1 MRLDPE
7 ALRVV
12 EAVARQGSLTRA
24 AAALG
29 MTQPAI
35 SYRLA
40 RIEARLGCRLFRRG
54 RPGCAPTA
62 EGAVLLAALLPALAQ
77 IDAALAEV
85 AAMGRAPVLR
95 VLTDFGLAGQWLLPR
110 LAGFRA
116 RHPGVE
122 TQITAAQVVPDPRPG
137 EVAIRFARSAPL
149 GGWLLMPERVVPV
162 ASPAWRGDWQG
173 GQGASLL
180 HLEAPPGAGWL
191 TWADWFAAQGVL
203 RGRRAGELQLNTYDL
218 VIQAALAGQGVALGW
233 LPLVAAHLA
242 AGKLVALAPELP
254 GAGTG
259 YWVEGTGPQTP
270 AQRAFAEWL
279 AQEAGQEG
287 PAQAGLVAS
296 VAFGRNASQ

>member
-1 MRLDPE
+1 MKLDPE

-24 AAALG
+24 GAALG

-54 RPGCAPTA
+54 GQGCQPTA
-62 EGAVLLAALLPALAQ
+62 EGVVLLAALLPALAQ

-116 RHPGVE
+116 LHPAVE

-137 EVAIRFARSAPL
+137 EIAIRFSRAAPPE
-149 GGWLLMPERVVPV
+149 GWLLMPERVVPV
-162 ASPAWRGDWQG
+162 ASPTWRGDWRG
-173 GQGASLL
+173 GLGASLL
-180 HLEAPPGAGWL
+180 HLEAPAGAGWM
-191 TWADWFAAQGVL
+191 TWADWFAAQGMA
-203 RGRRAGELQLNTYDL
+203 RGRRAGELHLNTYDL
-218 VIQAALAGQGVALGW
+218 ILQAALAGQGVALGW
-233 LPLVAAHLA
+233 LPLVETHLR
-242 AGKLVALAPELP
+242 AGTLVALAPELR
-254 GAGTG
+254 GAGGG
-259 YWVEGTGPQTP
+259 YWVEIAGPQT
-270 AQRAFAEWL
+270 AAHRAFALWL
-279 AQEAGQEG
+279 AQECGVSVEG
-287 PAQAGLVAS
+287 A
-296 VAFGRNASQ
+296 N

>member
-1 MRLDPE
+1 MRIDPQ

-24 AAALG
+24 GAALG
-29 MTQPAI
+29 MTQPAV

-40 RIEARLGCRLFRRG
+40 RVEARLGCRLFRREAQ
-54 RPGCAPTA
+54 GCQPTA

-116 RHPGVE
+116 LHPGVE

-137 EVAIRFARSAPL
+137 EIAIRFARAAPP

-162 ASPAWRGDWQG
+162 ASPSWQGDWQHG
-173 GQGASLL
+173 PGPALL

-191 TWADWFAAQGVL
+191 TWADWFAAQGLV
-203 RGRRAGELQLNTYDL
+203 RARRAGELQLNTYDL

-233 LPLVAAHLA
+233 LPLIGAHLA
-242 AGKLVALAPELP
+242 AGSLVALAPEMR

-259 YWVEGTGPQTP
+259 YWVERTGPQTA
-270 AQRAFAEWL
+270 AQRAFAQWL
-279 AQEAGQEG
+279 AQEGGVPEAEAGG
-287 PAQAGLVAS
+287 I
-296 VAFGRNASQ
+296 